1 LHRVR
6 FVISNRLRERLALQL
21 MYLVGYN
28 HYHNLP
34 TWSVDGLV
42 DRLDMPGQP
51 VQRVLNALVKAG
63 YLIEVPGEGTPA
75 YLPAHDIE
83 TMRLADLLAAVR
95 QSGESRFL
103 NVRQLPDIDPVDD
116 LLAELEAIPGRV
128 LEGRSLKDLVVDEGA
143 GQPAPS

>member
-1 LHRVR
+1 
-6 FVISNRLRERLALQL
+6 

-34 TWSVDGLV
+34 TWSVDTLV

-51 VQRVLNALVKAG
+51 VQRVLNSLVKAG
-63 YLIEVPGEGTPA
+63 YLVEVPGEGTPG

-95 QSGESRFL
+95 QSGENRFL
-103 NVRQLPDIDPVDD
+103 NIRQLPDIDPVDG
-116 LLAELEAIPGRV
+116 LLAELEAVPEHI
-128 LEGRSLKDLVVDEGA
+128 LEGRSLKDLVVDDGA
-143 GQPAPS
+143 GQPAQS